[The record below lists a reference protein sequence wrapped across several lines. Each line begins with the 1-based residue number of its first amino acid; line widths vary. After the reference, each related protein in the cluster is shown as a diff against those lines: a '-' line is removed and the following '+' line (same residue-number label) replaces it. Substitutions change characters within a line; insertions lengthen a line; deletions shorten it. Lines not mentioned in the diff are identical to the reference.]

1 MAARQVEAKQRS
13 INMLCIREMDT
24 RKKKS
29 CPRYIGG
36 KGFVGEIEKALS
48 NTKRESDDS
57 TAR

>member
-36 KGFVGEIEKALS
+36 NGFVGEIEKALS
-48 NTKRESDDS
+48 NTKRDI
-57 TAR
+57 